1 MKRVYLFI
9 HWYPIIHN
17 MHVLDLYRQ
26 AETCVERGGGWVLL
40 VAGRIADDVQ
50 TKWGTGAKQPQV

>member
-1 MKRVYLFI
+1 
-9 HWYPIIHN
+9 

-26 AETCVERGGGWVLL
+26 AETRVERGGGWVLL

-50 TKWGTGAKQPQV
+50 TR